1 MWIFAFGNGKKMAR
15 KVSLSEIFTNF
26 VTIYYLRGGVQDCS
40 LVANEGNSAN
50 GYTVKIIGF
59 YGGENGGTAE

>member
-26 VTIYYLRGGVQDCS
+26 VKIYYLRGEC
-40 LVANEGNSAN
+40 
-50 GYTVKIIGF
+50 KIVL
-59 YGGENGGTAE
+59 